1 MWRCVRFAAII
12 FASILVPADSSHYTT
27 LGISPSA
34 DEREIKRAYRAAAMV
49 HHPDKPT
56 GDTDKFQEVST
67 AYETLINPIS
77 KRRYDEE
84 NFRRQSHGQH
94 HHRDNGYSM
103 PQSNGKTYL
112 FRQGGQT
119 FIFTE
124 DDLFGRHRQQ
134 FHSHQKP
141 QVSIL
146 EGLRSLIGHLLI
158 FGFIFYALRGALPSD
173 QRSHSNDRK
182 NRNDSGTD
190 RKSTSKCRQSKR
202 QREPTPIEVLAAVH
216 APHVCKFESS
226 LLRQRARRCCVF
238 FPRHC
243 DENSTWSALEK
254 ISLTFIHDRLDFSWV
269 DLPSQPEW
277 QAFLACEYPDQAWP
291 LAIVFGSTGSKASRF
306 PASPLAEIDLNAPLT
321 AISPVKDLLGRWVE
335 RIIEGVEELPKVVN
349 EPPKHQT

>member
-1 MWRCVRFAAII
+1 MRCRARFVAIVFI
-12 FASILVPADSSHYTT
+12 SFLAQAYSSHYST

-34 DEREIKRAYRAAAMV
+34 DEREIKRAYRAAAML

-67 AYETLINPIS
+67 AYEILINPVS
-77 KRRYDEE
+77 RRRYDEE
-84 NFRRQSHGQH
+84 NSRRQSHSQRHYRNSGS
-94 HHRDNGYSM
+94 SM

-124 DDLFGRHRQQ
+124 DELFGRHHQQ
-134 FHSHQKP
+134 FHSHNEP

-146 EGLRSLIGHLLI
+146 EGLWSLVGHLLV
-158 FGFIFYALRGALPSD
+158 FGIIFYALRGALPSD
-173 QRSHSNDRK
+173 QRSQSDNPKNKNDYGADK
-182 NRNDSGTD
+182 NT
-190 RKSTSKCRQSKR
+190 TSKCRQTKR
-202 QREPTPIEVLAAVH
+202 EREPTPIEVLATIH

-243 DENSTWSALEK
+243 DKNPTWSTLEK

-269 DLPSQPEW
+269 DLPSDPEW
-277 QAFLACEYPDQAWP
+277 QAFLACEYPGQAWP

-306 PASPLAEIDLNAPLT
+306 PSSSFASIDSAAPLT
-321 AISPVKDLLGRWVE
+321 PLSPVKDLIGRWVE
-335 RIIEGVEELPKVVN
+335 RILEGIEELSKVVN
-349 EPPKHQT
+349 EPPKHRA